1 MEEKKY
7 KKISDIPHSKYV
19 EIEEDKN
26 TVKIIIKKPT
36 ENMQTDMANFE
47 ALAIMYKCINPSI
60 NVIIE
65 YTNYEKWDARFGDL
79 SSESSIY
86 SRFLY
91 RLIKFREAFPS
102 WVKISNNNIDEI
114 NFFEKLLNEAFINKK
129 LSNNIPESK
138 AGFNPNK
145 GEEHQIENKLAR
157 TEKGNN
163 YLKDLYHTLYPSSE
177 LLFAYNQ
184 LPNGLFNISHDEKA
198 NESKRVFTTG
208 MYDIWGIDTLGNLC
222 IFELKNDKGNSHLGV
237 ISELFFYAIYANEIL
252 CNKDLIHKKKDNNY
266 RGYEKLY
273 DYVQIGKINGIN
285 AIFLLGQDIYPA
297 IKERQKEL
305 KMLLD
310 TNTFGINF
318 DFLIYDINEIEKI
331 DYNEIEN

>member
-19 EIEEDKN
+19 EIEENKD
-26 TVKIIIKKPT
+26 TVKIVIKKPT

-65 YTNYEKWDARFGDL
+65 YTKYEKWDARFGDL
-79 SSESSIY
+79 SLESSIY

-91 RLIKFREAFPS
+91 RLIKFKEAFPN
-102 WVKISNNNIDEI
+102 WVKISNNNIVEI
-114 NFFEKLLNEAFINKK
+114 NFFEQLLNEAFINKK
-129 LSNNIPESK
+129 LSNNVPESK

-157 TEKGNN
+157 TEKGNK
-163 YLKDLYHTLYPSSE
+163 YLKKLYHTLYPNSE

-184 LPNGLFNISHDEKA
+184 LPNGLFNVGYNEKVS
-198 NESKRVFTTG
+198 ESKRVFTTG

-222 IFELKNDKGNSHLGV
+222 IFELKKNKENSHLGV
-237 ISELFFYAIYANEIL
+237 ISELFFYAVYANEIL
-252 CNKDLIHKKKDNNY
+252 CNKDLIHIKNNDNC

-273 DYVQIGKINGIN
+273 DYVQSEKIKGIN
-285 AIFLLGQDIYPA
+285 AIFLLGQDIYHV
-297 IKERQKEL
+297 IKEWQKEL

-310 TNTFGINF
+310 TNKFGINF
-318 DFLIYDINEIEKI
+318 DFLIYDINEVEKI
-331 DYNEIEN
+331 DCHEIAN